1 VIQVVLPRNLQILAG
16 VGRVVEVRVDGEV
29 TQRSVLDALEADHP
43 ALLGTMRDAVTK
55 QRRPMI
61 RFFACEEDLSQEPLD
76 TPLPEAVAAGKE
88 PLLIIGAIAGGSTT
102 VEYERR
108 PRRWSVNRRGC
119 GCGSGGCAS
128 VLVVL
133 TAGLLLSLFSAA
145 VGIGV
150 SVRIPLTQAN
160 VTLAGSVGKKDK
172 APDALPPY
180 VHGKLGG
187 NQNFINGSQSL
198 TIWVAEGTVI
208 FVVGQQEGAPLID
221 LHLEAR

>member
-1 VIQVVLPRNLQILAG
+1 
-16 VGRVVEVRVDGEV
+16 
-29 TQRSVLDALEADHP
+29 
-43 ALLGTMRDAVTK
+43 M
-55 QRRPMI
+55 
-61 RFFACEEDLSQEPLD
+61 
-76 TPLPEAVAAGKE
+76 
-88 PLLIIGAIAGGSTT
+88 
-102 VEYERR
+102 
-108 PRRWSVNRRGC
+108 
-119 GCGSGGCAS
+119 
-128 VLVVL
+128 LVVL

-160 VTLAGSVGKKDK
+160 VTLAGSVGKKEK
-172 APDALPPY
+172 APDALPQY

-208 FVVGQQEGAPLID
+208 FVIGQQEGAPLVD

>member
-1 VIQVVLPRNLQILAG
+1 
-16 VGRVVEVRVDGEV
+16 
-29 TQRSVLDALEADHP
+29 
-43 ALLGTMRDAVTK
+43 M
-55 QRRPMI
+55 
-61 RFFACEEDLSQEPLD
+61 
-76 TPLPEAVAAGKE
+76 
-88 PLLIIGAIAGGSTT
+88 
-102 VEYERR
+102 
-108 PRRWSVNRRGC
+108 
-119 GCGSGGCAS
+119 
-128 VLVVL
+128 LVVL

-160 VTLAGSVGKKDK
+160 ITLAGSVGKKDK
-172 APDALPPY
+172 APDALPQY

-208 FVVGQQEGAPLID
+208 FVIGQQEGAPLVD